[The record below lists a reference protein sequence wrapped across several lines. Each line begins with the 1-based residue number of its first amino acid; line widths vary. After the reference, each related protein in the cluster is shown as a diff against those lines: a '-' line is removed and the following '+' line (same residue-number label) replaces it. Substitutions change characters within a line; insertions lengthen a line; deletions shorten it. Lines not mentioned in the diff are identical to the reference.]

1 MGAKILFFHELSTL
15 LCKNYF
21 KFFCFFTKSI
31 IFALMTQVSGFI
43 LSSEFEVSE
52 TFTEISELSTSGFN
66 VLFRAKRNG
75 QWWILK
81 SLKPDVCHDSTFLQL
96 QQKEYD
102 ILARLDHP
110 GIVKVKGLEEVE
122 GYGRCIVMEWI
133 DGVTL
138 DEWLTQRHSGFERR
152 QIARQLLQVMEYVHD
167 QQIVH
172 RDLKPAN
179 IMIARNGG
187 TIKLIDFGLSDADSY
202 TILKSPAGTEG
213 YVSPEQQEE
222 SVPDVRND
230 IYSLGVIL
238 KEMRLGWSC
247 RWAVKRCF
255 LPLEYRY
262 PNVLA
267 LRMHIQSLHRRLIAL
282 NCLLAFLV
290 LGTSGIVL
298 YNKVVKPEILYDVVA
313 QFTVGNLV
321 YKSWGGGLVTV
332 SAANDRDSV
341 IEIPAT
347 VKYQGVSYRVDE
359 LEDSAFAVHPFLKR
373 VVMPDNPKLH
383 VMKHIFDGS
392 PNLESI
398 YFRSK
403 TPPRLGNAI
412 WKVTMDDIFKP
423 LSFGKVILYVPQG
436 SKDAYRRSPWGRFVY
451 IVEFEK

>member
-52 TFTEISELSTSGFN
+52 TFTEISELSSSGFN

-110 GIVKVKGLEEVE
+110 GIVKVEGLEEVE

-138 DEWLTQRHSGFERR
+138 DEWLTQKHSGLERR
-152 QIARQLLQVMEYVHD
+152 QIAHQLLLVMEYVHD

-238 KEMRLGWSC
+238 KEMRLGWSY
-247 RWAVKRCF
+247 RWAVRKCF
-255 LPLEYRY
+255 LPLEHRY
-262 PNVLA
+262 PNVYA
-267 LRMHIQSLHRRLIAL
+267 LRSRILSLRHRLIAF
-282 NCLLAFLV
+282 NCLVAFLV
-290 LGTSGIVL
+290 LGVFGIIL
-298 YNKVVKPEILYDVVA
+298 YNKVVKPKILYDVVA

-347 VKYQGVSYRVDE
+347 VKYLGMDYRIDE
-359 LEDSAFAVHPFLKR
+359 LEDSAFAAHPFLKR

-383 VMKHIFDGS
+383 VMKHIFEGS
-392 PNLESI
+392 PNLECI

-403 TPPRLGNAI
+403 TPPMLGNAI
-412 WKVTMDDIFKP
+412 WRVTMDDIFKP
-423 LSFGKVILYVPQG
+423 LSFGKIVLYVPEG
-436 SKDAYRRSPWGRFVY
+436 SKEAYCRSPWGRFTY
-451 IVEFEK
+451 IVEYEK

>member
-1 MGAKILFFHELSTL
+1 
-15 LCKNYF
+15 
-21 KFFCFFTKSI
+21 
-31 IFALMTQVSGFI
+31 MTQVSGFI

-52 TFTEISELSTSGFN
+52 TFTEISELSSSGFN
-66 VLFRAKRNG
+66 VLLQAKRNG

-110 GIVKVKGLEEVE
+110 GIVKVEGLEEVE

-138 DEWLTQRHSGFERR
+138 DEWLAQKHSGLERR
-152 QIARQLLQVMEYVHD
+152 QIARQLLLVMEYVHE

-187 TIKLIDFGLSDADSY
+187 TLKLIDFGLSDADSY

-298 YNKVVKPEILYDVVA
+298 YNKGGKARDTIRC
-313 QFTVGNLV
+313 GCSV
-321 YKSWGGGLVTV
+321 YC
-332 SAANDRDSV
+332 RQ
-341 IEIPAT
+341 P
-347 VKYQGVSYRVDE
+347 GV
-359 LEDSAFAVHPFLKR
+359 
-373 VVMPDNPKLH
+373 
-383 VMKHIFDGS
+383 
-392 PNLESI
+392 
-398 YFRSK
+398 
-403 TPPRLGNAI
+403 
-412 WKVTMDDIFKP
+412 
-423 LSFGKVILYVPQG
+423 
-436 SKDAYRRSPWGRFVY
+436 
-451 IVEFEK
+451 

>member
-1 MGAKILFFHELSTL
+1 M
-15 LCKNYF
+15 
-21 KFFCFFTKSI
+21 
-31 IFALMTQVSGFI
+31 
-43 LSSEFEVSE
+43 
-52 TFTEISELSTSGFN
+52 
-66 VLFRAKRNG
+66 
-75 QWWILK
+75 
-81 SLKPDVCHDSTFLQL
+81 
-96 QQKEYD
+96 
-102 ILARLDHP
+102 
-110 GIVKVKGLEEVE
+110 EEVE

-138 DEWLTQRHSGFERR
+138 DEWLAQKHSGLERR
-152 QIARQLLQVMEYVHD
+152 QIARQLLLVMEYVHD

-187 TIKLIDFGLSDADSY
+187 TLKLIDFGLSDADSY

-282 NCLLAFLV
+282 NSLLAFLV

-347 VKYQGVSYRVDE
+347 VKYKGMDYRIDE
-359 LEDSAFAVHPFLKR
+359 LEDSAFAAHPFLKR

-383 VMKHIFDGS
+383 VMKHIFAGS
-392 PNLESI
+392 PNLEGI

-403 TPPRLGNAI
+403 TPPMLGNAI
-412 WKVTMDDIFKP
+412 WRVTMDDIFETP
-423 LSFGKVILYVPQG
+423 SFGKIVLYVPKG
-436 SKDAYRRSPWGRFVY
+436 SKDAYCRSPWGRFTY

>member
-1 MGAKILFFHELSTL
+1 ME
-15 LCKNYF
+15 
-21 KFFCFFTKSI
+21 
-31 IFALMTQVSGFI
+31 QVSGFY
-43 LSSEFEVSE
+43 FPPSE
-52 TFTEISELSTSGFN
+52 TTSAQFSNMTEISASGFN
-66 VLFRAKRNG
+66 ILIRAKRDG
-75 QWWILK
+75 RWWILK
-81 SLKPDVCHDSTFLQL
+81 ALAPAVRNSEVYQSLL
-96 QQKEYD
+96 QKEFD
-102 ILARLDHP
+102 IMKHVQHP
-110 GIVKVKGLEEVE
+110 EVAEVMGIEEVD
-122 GYGRCIVMEWI
+122 GYGKCLVMEWI

-138 DEWLTQRHSGFERR
+138 DEWLAQKHSGLERR
-152 QIARQLLQVMEYVHD
+152 QIAHQLLLVMEYVHD

-313 QFTVGNLV
+313 QFTVGNLE

-383 VMKHIFDGS
+383 VMKHIFAGS

-403 TPPRLGNAI
+403 TPPRLGNAL
-412 WKVTMDDIFKP
+412 WKVTMDDIFEA
-423 LSFGKVILYVPQG
+423 LSFRKIVLYVPKG
-436 SKDAYRRSPWGRFVY
+436 SKDAYCRSPWGRFTY

>member
-1 MGAKILFFHELSTL
+1 M
-15 LCKNYF
+15 
-21 KFFCFFTKSI
+21 
-31 IFALMTQVSGFI
+31 
-43 LSSEFEVSE
+43 
-52 TFTEISELSTSGFN
+52 
-66 VLFRAKRNG
+66 
-75 QWWILK
+75 
-81 SLKPDVCHDSTFLQL
+81 
-96 QQKEYD
+96 
-102 ILARLDHP
+102 
-110 GIVKVKGLEEVE
+110 
-122 GYGRCIVMEWI
+122 
-133 DGVTL
+133 
-138 DEWLTQRHSGFERR
+138 
-152 QIARQLLQVMEYVHD
+152 
-167 QQIVH
+167 
-172 RDLKPAN
+172 
-179 IMIARNGG
+179 
-187 TIKLIDFGLSDADSY
+187 
-202 TILKSPAGTEG
+202 
-213 YVSPEQQEE
+213 
-222 SVPDVRND
+222 
-230 IYSLGVIL
+230 

-347 VKYQGVSYRVDE
+347 VKYKGMDYRIDE
-359 LEDSAFAVHPFLKR
+359 LEDSAFAAHPFLKR

-383 VMKHIFDGS
+383 VMKHIFAGS
-392 PNLESI
+392 PNLEGI

-403 TPPRLGNAI
+403 TPPMLGNAI
-412 WKVTMDDIFKP
+412 WRVTMDDIFETP
-423 LSFGKVILYVPQG
+423 SFGKIVLYVPKG
-436 SKDAYRRSPWGRFVY
+436 SKDAYCRSPWGHFTY